1 LAAAAK
7 VAGAELLVVQAV
19 NVGPLTGPATVL
31 LPATPHAEMDGTF
44 VNFEG
49 RAQRFELAYKPKG
62 EARPHWALA
71 AEISAGAG
79 KPLAWKSAR
88 EVFEA
93 LAPKLGAALG
103 DFKWDS
109 LPKQRK
115 KFGIFQQP
123 AGTVDGRLPGS
134 RDRAPSETRNGVRAA
149 AARNP

>member
-1 LAAAAK
+1 
-7 VAGAELLVVQAV
+7 
-19 NVGPLTGPATVL
+19 
-31 LPATPHAEMDGTF
+31 MDGTF

-62 EARPHWALA
+62 EARPHWVLA
-71 AEISAGAG
+71 AELSGALG
-79 KPLAWKSAR
+79 KPLPWQSTR

-93 LAPKLGAALG
+93 LSSKLGAALG

-109 LPKQRK
+109 VPKQRK

-123 AGTVDGRLPGS
+123 AGTVDGRLPGN
-134 RDRAPSETRNGVRAA
+134 RDRAPSETSNGVRAA

>member
-1 LAAAAK
+1 
-7 VAGAELLVVQAV
+7 
-19 NVGPLTGPATVL
+19 
-31 LPATPHAEMDGTF
+31 MDGTF

-62 EARPHWALA
+62 EAKPHWALA

-79 KPLAWKSAR
+79 KPLPWKSTR

-93 LAPKLGAALG
+93 LSPKLGGALG
-103 DFKWDS
+103 DFKWDG

-115 KFGIFQQP
+115 RFGIFQQP
-123 AGTVDGRLPGS
+123 AGTVDGRLAGS
-134 RDRAPSETRNGVRAA
+134 RDRAPSETTNGVRAA